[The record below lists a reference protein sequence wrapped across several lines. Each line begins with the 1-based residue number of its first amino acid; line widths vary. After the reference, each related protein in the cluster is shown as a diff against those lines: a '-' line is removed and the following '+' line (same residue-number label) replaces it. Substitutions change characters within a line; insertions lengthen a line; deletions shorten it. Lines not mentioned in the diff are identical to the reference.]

1 MIHLD
6 GIRRNIRRKKRRK
19 KKKEIIKRR
28 VKSQFQRRYTIVSVE
43 RHMEDERRSLRII
56 AGRSAL
62 SNDVNDL
69 SIIPKERRVTSIV
82 AFEMRLKTLRERG
95 KRRRIEEV
103 GGEETSGCA
112 HSLELYMQDI
122 ISWRSSRYRRVMAA
136 LMACSV

>member
-95 KRRRIEEV
+95 KRRRIEE
-103 GGEETSGCA
+103 GGGGRERKQADA
-112 HSLELYMQDI
+112 HT
-122 ISWRSSRYRRVMAA
+122 RSNYICRI
-136 LMACSV
+136 

>member
-1 MIHLD
+1 M
-6 GIRRNIRRKKRRK
+6 
-19 KKKEIIKRR
+19 
-28 VKSQFQRRYTIVSVE
+28 Q
-43 RHMEDERRSLRII
+43 DERRSLRII

-62 SNDVNDL
+62 SNDFNDL
-69 SIIPKERRVTSIV
+69 SIIPRERRVASVV